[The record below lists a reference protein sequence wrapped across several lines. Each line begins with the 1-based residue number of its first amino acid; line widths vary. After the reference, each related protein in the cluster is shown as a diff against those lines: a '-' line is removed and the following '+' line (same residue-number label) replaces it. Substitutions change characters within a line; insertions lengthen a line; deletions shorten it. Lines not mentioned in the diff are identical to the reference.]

1 MLTAIEWFSLY
12 NKHKHKNKVNNYE
25 IVLGLRILEELHK
38 ALVLHVA

>member
-25 IVLGLRILEELHK
+25 IVSDLCILEELHK
-38 ALVLHVA
+38 ALVLYVP